1 MIQWP
6 GASEWLFSMKTFIA
20 AMLAVY
26 IALAI
31 GLDRPYWAMATVYIV
46 SQPLTGALRSKALY
60 RLLGTIIG
68 AAATIA
74 LVPNLVDTPELLCA
88 ALALWTGF
96 CLYIAQLDRT
106 PRSYVFLLAGYTA
119 AFIGF
124 PTVTAPTTIWDV
136 TVSRV
141 EEIWLGIICASVVG
155 AVAFPRPL
163 GPLLGKRILA
173 WVGDA
178 SSWAEEALTNAEV
191 SVGRTSRLRLAAD
204 AVELRMLA
212 THLAYDTSK
221 MQGAKRW
228 VSELQRR
235 MVLLLPLLSSI
246 ADRVR
251 GIGAG
256 EGMTPALGKLLADMG
271 VWVRATD
278 VPPARSEAGRLREA
292 IANLEAENDPR
303 GGWNAVMRDSLLL
316 RLREL
321 VDIRQDMRDLRSH
334 IEAGGGGTLATPL
347 AVHFERP
354 EKLHVDHRLALLSAF
369 AAALTILL
377 LCTFWIETGWQ
388 AGGGAAQIAAAACSL
403 FAALDDPTPM
413 LKKFLIAAVLSIG
426 AVGIGLFAILPQVGD
441 FEMLTL
447 ALGAFF
453 VPVGVLMAIPATQF
467 FATGLGFIT
476 ATLLSLQSTYAADFV
491 SYADGSIAALL
502 GVAGAVVITALVR
515 SVGAEWSA
523 RRLLRAGWRD
533 LAKIPVRR
541 TPQDRLV
548 LAELLLDRIGL
559 LVPRLAAVGAGN
571 DLAASNALADV
582 RVGINMTEMQVD
594 REGMPPAL
602 RAALDRV
609 LSGAAQHFAEQADQ
623 GCVQPPSIEL
633 LNDIDR
639 ALDAAIAM
647 PCSHTRLVLRDLVG
661 IRRGLFNDAPPYRPL
676 PPDETTGLP
685 SAMRQAA

>member
-6 GASEWLFSMKTFIA
+6 GAGEWLFSVKTFIA

-68 AAATIA
+68 AAATIV
-74 LVPNLVDTPELLCA
+74 LVPNLVDAPELLCA

-124 PTVTAPTTIWDV
+124 PTVTAPETIWDV
-136 TVSRV
+136 AVSRV

-155 AVAFPRPL
+155 AVAFPRAL
-163 GPLLGKRILA
+163 GPLLGSRILA
-173 WVGDA
+173 WVGSA
-178 SSWAEEALTNAEV
+178 SSWAEEALTNTEV
-191 SVGRTSRLRLAAD
+191 SVDRAARLRLAAD

-221 MQGAKRW
+221 MQGATRW
-228 VSELQRR
+228 VSEVQRR

-251 GIGAG
+251 ALCEGG
-256 EGMTPALGKLLADMG
+256 GMTPALDRLLADLR

-278 VPPARSEAGRLREA
+278 VPPPRSEAGRLREA
-292 IANLEAENDPR
+292 IAGLEAENDLR
-303 GGWNAVMRDSLLL
+303 AGWNAIIRDSLLL

-334 IEAGGGGTLATPL
+334 IEAGGGILATPL
-347 AVHFERP
+347 AVHIERR
-354 EKLHVDHRLALLSAF
+354 EQFHVDHRLALLSAF

-426 AVGIGLFAILPQVGD
+426 AVGVGLFAILPQVGD

-491 SYADGSIAALL
+491 SYADGSLAALL

-523 RRLLRAGWRD
+523 RRLMRAGWRD
-533 LAKIPVRR
+533 LAKIPARR

-571 DLAASNALADV
+571 DLAASDALADV
-582 RVGINMTEMQVD
+582 RVGINMTELQVD
-594 REGMPPAL
+594 REGMPPTL

-609 LSGAAQHFAEQADQ
+609 LSGAAQHFAQQADL
-623 GCVQPPSIEL
+623 GSVQPPSIEL
-633 LNDIDR
+633 LNDLDR
-639 ALDAAIAM
+639 ALDAAIAI
-647 PCSHTRLVLRDLVG
+647 PCSRTRLVLRDLVG

-676 PPDETTGLP
+676 PPPEETTDLP
-685 SAMRQAA
+685 STVRHAA

>member
-1 MIQWP
+1 
-6 GASEWLFSMKTFIA
+6 
-20 AMLAVY
+20 
-26 IALAI
+26 
-31 GLDRPYWAMATVYIV
+31 
-46 SQPLTGALRSKALY
+46 
-60 RLLGTIIG
+60 
-68 AAATIA
+68 
-74 LVPNLVDTPELLCA
+74 
-88 ALALWTGF
+88 
-96 CLYIAQLDRT
+96 
-106 PRSYVFLLAGYTA
+106 
-119 AFIGF
+119 
-124 PTVTAPTTIWDV
+124 
-136 TVSRV
+136 
-141 EEIWLGIICASVVG
+141 
-155 AVAFPRPL
+155 
-163 GPLLGKRILA
+163 
-173 WVGDA
+173 
-178 SSWAEEALTNAEV
+178 
-191 SVGRTSRLRLAAD
+191 
-204 AVELRMLA
+204 
-212 THLAYDTSK
+212 
-221 MQGAKRW
+221 
-228 VSELQRR
+228 
-235 MVLLLPLLSSI
+235 
-246 ADRVR
+246 
-251 GIGAG
+251 
-256 EGMTPALGKLLADMG
+256 MTPALDRLLADLR

-278 VPPARSEAGRLREA
+278 VPPPRSEAGRLREA
-292 IANLEAENDPR
+292 IAGLEAENDPR
-303 GGWNAVMRDSLLL
+303 AGWNAIIRDSLLL

-334 IEAGGGGTLATPL
+334 IEAGGGILATPL
-347 AVHFERP
+347 AVHIARREQ
-354 EKLHVDHRLALLSAF
+354 LHVDHRLALLSAF

-491 SYADGSIAALL
+491 SYADGSLAALL

-523 RRLLRAGWRD
+523 RRLMRAGWRD
-533 LAKIPVRR
+533 LAKIPARR

-571 DLAASNALADV
+571 DLAASDALADV
-582 RVGINMTEMQVD
+582 RVGINMTELQVD
-594 REGMPPAL
+594 REGMPPTL

-609 LSGAAQHFAEQADQ
+609 LSGAAQHFAQQADL
-623 GCVQPPSIEL
+623 GSVQPPSIEL
-633 LNDIDR
+633 LNDLDR
-639 ALDAAIAM
+639 ALDAAIAI
-647 PCSHTRLVLRDLVG
+647 PCSRTRLVLRDLVG

-676 PPDETTGLP
+676 PPPEETTDLP
-685 SAMRQAA
+685 STVRHAA

>member
-1 MIQWP
+1 MVAFDQSCVRNLRTRLTPTTPRGRAKRSSGGAQMIQWP

-68 AAATIA
+68 AAATIV
-74 LVPNLVDTPELLCA
+74 LVPNLVDTPELLCT

-221 MQGAKRW
+221 MQGATRW

-256 EGMTPALGKLLADMG
+256 DGMTPALDKLLADMG
-271 VWVRATD
+271 
-278 VPPARSEAGRLREA
+278 
-292 IANLEAENDPR
+292 
-303 GGWNAVMRDSLLL
+303 DSLLL

-369 AAALTILL
+369 AAALR
-377 LCTFWIETGWQ
+377 W
-388 AGGGAAQIAAAACSL
+388 
-403 FAALDDPTPM
+403 
-413 LKKFLIAAVLSIG
+413 
-426 AVGIGLFAILPQVGD
+426 
-441 FEMLTL
+441 
-447 ALGAFF
+447 
-453 VPVGVLMAIPATQF
+453 
-467 FATGLGFIT
+467 
-476 ATLLSLQSTYAADFV
+476 
-491 SYADGSIAALL
+491 
-502 GVAGAVVITALVR
+502 
-515 SVGAEWSA
+515 
-523 RRLLRAGWRD
+523 
-533 LAKIPVRR
+533 RR
-541 TPQDRLV
+541 TNSGSR
-548 LAELLLDRIGL
+548 
-559 LVPRLAAVGAGN
+559 
-571 DLAASNALADV
+571 
-582 RVGINMTEMQVD
+582 MQ
-594 REGMPPAL
+594 PL
-602 RAALDRV
+602 RR
-609 LSGAAQHFAEQADQ
+609 
-623 GCVQPPSIEL
+623 
-633 LNDIDR
+633 
-639 ALDAAIAM
+639 
-647 PCSHTRLVLRDLVG
+647 
-661 IRRGLFNDAPPYRPL
+661 
-676 PPDETTGLP
+676 TGR
-685 SAMRQAA
+685 SDTHA